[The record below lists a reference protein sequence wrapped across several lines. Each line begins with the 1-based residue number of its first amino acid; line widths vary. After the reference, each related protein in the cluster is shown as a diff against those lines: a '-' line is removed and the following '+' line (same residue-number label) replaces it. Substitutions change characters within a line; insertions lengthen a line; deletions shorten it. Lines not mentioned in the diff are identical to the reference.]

1 MPQKTSFAAGW
12 TDWTSQ
18 TILRE
23 EGYLPTQQPSPWP
36 HFFVAYANQSSN
48 GGLGLLPGDMRQFQ
62 DWCNK
67 RAAALPP
74 VIVHSIPYLAPD
86 PSSARSVVRVLTFG
100 LQRGEPRDNQ
110 LVQRIGFCIMMFFGL
125 ARNADDYTDLPPD
138 VMAKL
143 PRSRLR
149 LETRVRSSEP

>member
-12 TDWTSQ
+12 TDWASQ

-62 DWCNK
+62 NWCNN
-67 RAAALPP
+67 
-74 VIVHSIPYLAPD
+74 APRLCRRSLFIRS
-86 PSSARSVVRVLTFG
+86 PILHRIQVRPGVSSVS
-100 LQRGEPRDNQ
+100 
-110 LVQRIGFCIMMFFGL
+110 
-125 ARNADDYTDLPPD
+125 
-138 VMAKL
+138 
-143 PRSRLR
+143 
-149 LETRVRSSEP
+149 